1 MQNPTKNFKIILIP
15 GSITSKA
22 ELLEFLQQLL
32 QQPES
37 NSDGI
42 QFIKTTHF
50 KLERMPPFGRKIF
63 FFLCFLTSAKPSFLF
78 FFKSFVMVMLNKTD
92 NENNLAHQDMSL
104 IMF

>member
-1 MQNPTKNFKIILIP
+1 MKQPASYKIILIP

-22 ELLEFLQQLL
+22 ELLDFLQQLL

-50 KLERMPPFGRKIF
+50 KLERIPPYGRKI
-63 FFLCFLTSAKPSFLF
+63 LFLF
-78 FFKSFVMVMLNKTD
+78 LFLFLNL
-92 NENNLAHQDMSL
+92 N
-104 IMF
+104 